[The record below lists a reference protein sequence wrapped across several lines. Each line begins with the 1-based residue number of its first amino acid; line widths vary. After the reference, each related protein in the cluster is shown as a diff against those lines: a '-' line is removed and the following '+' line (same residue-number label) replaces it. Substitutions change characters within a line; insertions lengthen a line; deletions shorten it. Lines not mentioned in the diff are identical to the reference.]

1 MVLRRASRFLLSTA
15 LAGVLS
21 LGPAFGASLTDALI
35 TAYQTSPL
43 LESSRASLRSLDEN
57 VAQARSQKRPQVDAS
72 IGADTRSNVIEALD
86 SRVDSIQAAVGASLL
101 IYDHGQTRAA
111 IDSARNL
118 IAAARSDLVDVE
130 QFVLF
135 SAVEAYLDVRQN
147 EEFVRLARNDVE
159 RQLETLN
166 ATRNRFEVGEVTR
179 TDVSQSEAR
188 VASSRS
194 ILADSEGALEI
205 ARQAY
210 LAAVGVLPTNLERVP
225 PLPEVPASLE
235 EATAV
240 ALRMNPQI
248 IAAQFAADAASFD
261 VERAIAAKGPTVR
274 VFGRAGAERGNA
286 FGQTYDGNTFGSAGV
301 EAAMPLYTGGRNDSL
316 VRQAQ
321 AVLDQRRYQVQEA
334 GRAVTQQVAAAWIEL
349 ETARVSIVARREQAE
364 AARIAAEGVAEE
376 ARLGARSTIDVL
388 DADQERLQADAEVV
402 RALRNE
408 YVATYG
414 VLRAMGLLT
423 VKHLQ
428 LGIETYDPDVNFAR
442 VQSAPI
448 GGYDTSVIDR
458 IRSRWDPR

>member
-1 MVLRRASRFLLSTA
+1 MFFRRTSRFLVTTA
-15 LAGVLS
+15 VAGFLA

-72 IGADTRSNVIEALD
+72 ISADTQSNVIEALD
-86 SRVDSIQAAVGASLL
+86 SRVDNLQAALNASLL
-101 IYDHGQTRAA
+101 IFDNGQTRAS
-111 IDSARNL
+111 IDSARNT
-118 IAAARSDLVDVE
+118 IAAARADLVDVE

-147 EEFVRLARNDVE
+147 EEFVRLADSDVE
-159 RQLETLN
+159 RQLETLR
-166 ATRNRFEVGEVTR
+166 ATQNRFEVGEVTR
-179 TDVSQSEAR
+179 TDVSQSESR
-188 VASSRS
+188 VANSRS
-194 ILADSEGALEI
+194 ILADAEGALEL

-210 LAAVGVLPTNLERVP
+210 LAAVGVLPANLERVP
-225 PLPEVPASLE
+225 PLPDVPASLE

-248 IAAQFAADAASFD
+248 IAAQFAADAATFD
-261 VERAIAAKGPTVR
+261 VERAIAAKGFRVT
-274 VFGRAGAERGNA
+274 VFGSVGAERGNA
-286 FGQTYDGNTFGSAGV
+286 FGQTYDGNSFGRAGIEAGV
-301 EAAMPLYTGGRNDSL
+301 PLYTGGRNDSL

-388 DADQERLQADAEVV
+388 NADQERLEADAEVV

-428 LGIETYDPDVNFAR
+428 LGIETYDPDVYFAK

-448 GGYDTSVIDR
+448 GGYNTSVVDR
-458 IRSRWDPR
+458 IRSRWDRR

>member
-1 MVLRRASRFLLSTA
+1 M
-15 LAGVLS
+15 
-21 LGPAFGASLTDALI
+21 
-35 TAYQTSPL
+35 
-43 LESSRASLRSLDEN
+43 
-57 VAQARSQKRPQVDAS
+57 AQARAQKRPQVDAS
-72 IGADTRSNVIEALD
+72 VRANTQSNVIEALD
-86 SRVDSIQAAVGASLL
+86 QQVNVLQAAVNASLL
-101 IYDHGQTRAA
+101 VYDNGQTRAA
-111 IDSARNL
+111 VDSARNL
-118 IAAARSDLVDVE
+118 IAAARSDLTDVE

-159 RQLETLN
+159 RQRETLR
-166 ATRNRFEVGEVTR
+166 ATQNRFEVGEVTR
-179 TDVSQSEAR
+179 TDVSQSESR
-188 VASSRS
+188 LASSRS
-194 ILADSEGALEI
+194 TLADSEGALELS
-205 ARQAY
+205 RQAY
-210 LAAVGVLPTNLERVP
+210 LAAVGVLPTDLARVP
-225 PLPEVPASLE
+225 PLPDVPATLE
-235 EATAV
+235 EATAI

-248 IAAQFAADAASFD
+248 ISAQFAADAAKFD
-261 VERAIAAKGPTVR
+261 MERAIAAKGPFVSLDGS
-274 VFGRAGAERGNA
+274 VGAQRGNA
-286 FGQTYDGNTFGSAGV
+286 LGRTYDGNTYGQAGINAGV
-301 EAAMPLYTGGRNDSL
+301 PLYTGGFNDSV

-334 GRAVTQQVAAAWIEL
+334 GRTVTQQVAGAWIEL
-349 ETARVSIVARREQAE
+349 ETARVSIVARREQAD

-428 LGIETYDPDVNFAR
+428 LGIETYDPDLNFAK

-448 GGYDTSVIDR
+448 GGYDTSVVDR
-458 IRSRWDPR
+458 IRSRWQRR

>member
-1 MVLRRASRFLLSTA
+1 MLFRRTSRFLVTTA
-15 LAGVLS
+15 LAGVLA

-72 IGADTRSNVIEALD
+72 IGADTRTNVIEALD
-86 SRVDSIQAAVGASLL
+86 SRVDSLQAALNASLL
-101 IYDHGQTRAA
+101 IFDNGQTRAS
-111 IDSARNL
+111 IDSARNT
-118 IAAARSDLVDVE
+118 IAAARADLVDIE

-147 EEFVRLARNDVE
+147 EEFVRLADSDVE
-159 RQLETLN
+159 RQLETLR

-179 TDVSQSEAR
+179 TDVSQSESRLAN
-188 VASSRS
+188 SRS
-194 ILADSEGALEI
+194 VFADAEGALEL

-210 LAAVGVLPTNLERVP
+210 LAAVGVLPSNLERVP
-225 PLPEVPASLE
+225 PLPDVPATLE

-248 IAAQFAADAASFD
+248 IAAQFAADAATFD
-261 VERAIAAKGPTVR
+261 VERAIAAKGFRVT
-274 VFGRAGAERGNA
+274 VFGSVGAERGNA
-286 FGQTYDGNTFGSAGV
+286 FGQTYDGNTFGRAGIEAGV
-301 EAAMPLYTGGRNDSL
+301 PLYTGGRNDSL

-388 DADQERLQADAEVV
+388 NADQERLQADAEVV

-428 LGIETYDPDVNFAR
+428 LGIETYDPDVYFAK

-448 GGYDTSVIDR
+448 GGYNTSVVDR
-458 IRSRWDPR
+458 IRSRWDQR

>member
-1 MVLRRASRFLLSTA
+1 MVTTA
-15 LAGVLS
+15 LAGVLA
-21 LGPAFGASLTDALI
+21 LGPAYGATLTDALI

-86 SRVDSIQAAVGASLL
+86 STVDSLQAALNASLL
-101 IYDHGQTRAA
+101 LYDNGQTRASLDA
-111 IDSARNL
+111 ARNVV
-118 IAAARSDLVDVE
+118 AAARADLTDVE

-159 RQLETLN
+159 RQLETLR
-166 ATRNRFEVGEVTR
+166 ATENRFEVGEVTR
-179 TDVSQSEAR
+179 TDVSQSESRLAN
-188 VASSRS
+188 SRS
-194 ILADSEGALEI
+194 ILADSEGALEL

-225 PLPEVPASLE
+225 PLPDVPASLE

-248 IAAQFAADAASFD
+248 IAAQFSADSAKFN
-261 VERAIAAKGPTVR
+261 VERAIAAKGPSVR
-274 VFGRAGAERGNA
+274 AFGSVGAERGNA
-286 FGQTYDGNTFGSAGV
+286 FGQTYDGTTFGRAGI
-301 EAAMPLYTGGRNDSL
+301 EAGMPLYTGGRNDSL

-349 ETARVSIVARREQAE
+349 ETARVSIIARREQAE

-402 RALRNE
+402 RALRDE

-428 LGIETYDPDVNFAR
+428 LGIETYDPDVYFTK
-442 VQSAPI
+442 VQSAPV

-458 IRSRWDPR
+458 IRSRWTPR

>member
-1 MVLRRASRFLLSTA
+1 MVLRPVARFMLSTA
-15 LAGVLS
+15 LAGVIA
-21 LGPAFGASLTDALI
+21 LGPAFGATLTDAFI

-57 VAQARSQKRPQVDAS
+57 VAQARAQRRPQVDAS
-72 IGADTRSNVIEALD
+72 ISGSSQSNDLGALD
-86 SRVDSIQAAVGASLL
+86 DAVNNLQAAVEASLL
-101 IYDHGQTRAA
+101 LYDSGQTRAS
-111 IDSARNL
+111 IDSARNS
-118 IAAARSDLVDVE
+118 IAAARADLVDVE

-147 EEFVRLARNDVE
+147 EEFVRLARNDVD
-159 RQLETLN
+159 RQLETLR
-166 ATRNRFEVGEVTR
+166 ATQNRFDVGEVTR
-179 TDVSQSEAR
+179 TDVSQSESRLAN
-188 VASSRS
+188 SRS
-194 ILADSEGALEI
+194 VLADSEGALEL

-225 PLPEVPASLE
+225 PLPDVPATLE

-248 IAAQFAADAASFD
+248 ISAQFAADAASFD
-261 VERAIAAKGPTVR
+261 VERAIAASRLSVSA
-274 VFGRAGAERGNA
+274 FGSVGVERGNT
-286 FGQTYDGNTFGSAGV
+286 FGQTYDGNSFGSAGV
-301 EAAMPLYTGGRNDSL
+301 QAGVPLYTGGRNSSL

-334 GRAVTQQVAAAWIEL
+334 GRAVTQQAAAAWIEL

-423 VKHLQ
+423 VRHLQ
-428 LGIETYDPDVNFAR
+428 LGIETYDPDVYFAK
-442 VQSAPI
+442 VQSAPV

-458 IRSRWDPR
+458 IRPRWNRR